1 MDGPT
6 LLWGLLFSS
15 IGVGYFVYGR
25 KQRKLMPFVSGVGLI
40 LAPMFVYE
48 VGWLLGL
55 GAALLVLPLLIKN

>member
-1 MDGPT
+1 MDGSS

-15 IGVGYFVYGR
+15 IGIGYFVYGR

-48 VGWLLGL
+48 VGYLLAL
-55 GAALLVLPLLIKN
+55 GAALLVLPVLYKN